1 MKSHIQ
7 QIHKVIE
14 QRKILKNNELMKTL
28 TDQGSYDQ
36 AVRLQK
42 PTVEA
47 IVDIRKEL
55 SKELSKE
62 LVEVKKAVEN
72 KNTPFLSDRVPLEKP
87 SSTNNDYVLS
97 KTDNTSVLE
106 GNEYSI
112 WRIGKSEIDFVLV
125 LDRGLEFIQNI
136 TIRKT
141 LPSRL
146 TEGLKEILF
155 NNG

>member
-7 QIHKVIE
+7 QIHNVIE
-14 QRKILKNNELMKTL
+14 QRKILKNNELMKTF

-36 AVRLQK
+36 AARLQK

-47 IVDIRKEL
+47 IIDI
-55 SKELSKE
+55 SKEV
-62 LVEVKKAVEN
+62 VEVKKAIEN
-72 KNTPFLSDRVPLEKP
+72 KNTPFLSDRVLLEKP
-87 SSTNNDYVLS
+87 SLTNNDYVLS

-141 LPSRL
+141 PPIRL
-146 TEGLKEILF
+146 TEG
-155 NNG
+155 